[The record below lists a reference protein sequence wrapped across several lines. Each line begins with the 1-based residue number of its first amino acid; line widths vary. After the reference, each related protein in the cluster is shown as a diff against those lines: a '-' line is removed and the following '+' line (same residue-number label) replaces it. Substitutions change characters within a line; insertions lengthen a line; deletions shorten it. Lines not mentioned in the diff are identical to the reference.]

1 MTQNPLN
8 VTAGAGYPVVV
19 DANCWHELPV
29 WLKRLGLPGRVHFV
43 ADYHMADIAIQLQT
57 QCGPQSTCLQ
67 LPGGEVSKDVATL
80 MTIYDHLLTH
90 AVERRDVLVALG
102 GGVIGDVA
110 GFAAATI
117 LRGIACVQM
126 PTTLLAMV
134 DSAVGGK
141 TGINHPLGKNMIG
154 AFHQPRL
161 VLADV
166 TLLKTLP
173 HRELAAGWAEAIK
186 HGIIRDADLFA
197 KLRLADPQQAFFQPE
212 LVRQA
217 VAVKV
222 DVVNID
228 EREQAERMLLNYGHT
243 VGHAIEQ
250 LLGYGVLLHGEAIAI
265 GMHAEATLAAHLGL
279 CDPALVTQQQALLD
293 RYQLPTRVP
302 AQLTPQALMAVMHR
316 DKKVEAGQLRWAL
329 PRAIGHA
336 EIVRGV
342 PAAEVHAVLELLCQG
357 ADV

>member
-1 MTQNPLN
+1 MTLNPLN

-19 DANCWHELPV
+19 GADCWHVLPE
-29 WLKRLGLPGRVHFV
+29 WLQRLGLNGRVHVV
-43 ADYHMADIAIQLQT
+43 ADRHMADVATQLIA
-57 QCGPQSTCLQ
+57 QCGPQSTYLA
-67 LPGGEVSKDVATL
+67 LPGGEASKDVATL
-80 MTIYDHLLTH
+80 MHIYDHLIHH
-90 AVERRDVLVALG
+90 AVERRDVLIALG

-110 GFAAATI
+110 GFAAATV

-173 HRELAAGWAEAIK
+173 YRELAAGWAEAIK
-186 HGIIRDADLFA
+186 HGVIRDADLFA
-197 KLRLADPQQAFFQPE
+197 KLSHADPQQAFFQPE

-250 LLGYGVLLHGEAIAI
+250 LLGYGVLLHGEAVAI
-265 GMHAEATLAAHLGL
+265 GMHVEATLAAHMGL
-279 CDPALVTQQQALLD
+279 CEPTLVAQQQALLH
-293 RYQLPTRVP
+293 RYQLPTHIP
-302 AQLTPQALMAVMHR
+302 AQLTVPALLAVMHR

-336 EIVRGV
+336 EIIRGV
-342 PAAEVHAVLELLCQG
+342 PIAKVQTVLESLLSG
-357 ADV
+357 VDG

>member
-1 MTQNPLN
+1 MTQTTLE

-19 DANCWHELPV
+19 DADCWQQLPQ
-29 WLKRLGLPGRVHFV
+29 RLQHMGLTGRVHIV
-43 ADYHMADIAIQLQT
+43 ADQQLQAIASEL
-57 QCGPQSTCLQ
+57 QQHCGAHATLLC
-67 LPGGEVSKDVATL
+67 LPGGEASKDMQTL
-80 MTIYDHLLTH
+80 MRIYDHLLT
-90 AVERRDVLVALG
+90 ARVERRDIVVALG

-126 PTTLLAMV
+126 PSTLLAMV

-166 TLLKTLP
+166 RLLDTLP
-173 HRELAAGWAEAIK
+173 AREVAAGWAEAIK
-186 HGIIRDADLFA
+186 HGVIRDEELFA
-197 KLRLADPQQAFFQPE
+197 RIEQADPHTAFRQPA

-222 DVVNID
+222 EVVNID

-243 VGHAIEQ
+243 LGHAIEQ
-250 LLGYGVLLHGEAIAI
+250 LLGYGVLLHGEAVAI
-265 GMHAEATLAAHLGL
+265 GMHGEAMLAVAHQLCAPDVVDRQAQVLARYGLPIQLPAGVSAEALIE
-279 CDPALVTQQQALLD
+279 
-293 RYQLPTRVP
+293 
-302 AQLTPQALMAVMHR
+302 VMHR
-316 DKKVEAGQLRWAL
+316 DKKVQAGKIRWAL
-329 PRAIGHA
+329 PRRIGHA
-336 EIVRGV
+336 EIVTDV
-342 PAAEVHAVLELLCQG
+342 PLETVRAVLNRLQL
-357 ADV
+357 A

>member
-1 MTQNPLN
+1 MNQNPLN

-19 DANCWHELPV
+19 GADCWHELPA
-29 WLKRLGLPGRVHFV
+29 WLKHLGLTGRVHVV
-43 ADYHMADIAIQLQT
+43 ADRNMADIATQLVA
-57 QCGPQSTCLQ
+57 QCGPQSTCMYVA
-67 LPGGEVSKDVATL
+67 GGEASKEMTTL
-80 MTIYDHLLTH
+80 MSIYDHLLTH
-90 AVERRDVLVALG
+90 TVERRDVLVALG

-110 GFAAATI
+110 GFAAATV

-166 TLLKTLP
+166 ALLKTLP
-173 HRELAAGWAEAIK
+173 YRELAAGWAEAIK
-186 HGIIRDADLFA
+186 HGVIRDADLFA
-197 KLRLADPQQAFFQPE
+197 KLTEADPQRAFFQAE

-250 LLGYGVLLHGEAIAI
+250 LLGYGVLLHGEAVAI
-265 GMHAEATLAAHLGL
+265 GMHVEATLAAHLGL
-279 CDPALVTQQQALLD
+279 CAATLVDAQQALFR
-293 RYQLPTRVP
+293 RYQLPTQVP
-302 AQLTPQALMAVMHR
+302 AQLTVSALLEVMHR

-329 PRAIGHA
+329 PRAIGSA

-342 PAAEVHAVLELLCQG
+342 PIATVQTVFESLVHHEAV
-357 ADV
+357 